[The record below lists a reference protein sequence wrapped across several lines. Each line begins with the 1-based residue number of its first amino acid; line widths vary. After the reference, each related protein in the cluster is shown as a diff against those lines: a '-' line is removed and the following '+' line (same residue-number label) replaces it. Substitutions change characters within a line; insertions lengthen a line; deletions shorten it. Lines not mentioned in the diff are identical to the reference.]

1 MPITT
6 QLAQCKRP
14 EVVPPW
20 NGSCINWWPYQSR
33 GIGAIETVHSYRR
46 SNFLGGSSG
55 VAARR
60 NSGKRPLGSCSSD
73 GAEGLSGKHGDVT
86 GEVAVGRD

>member
-1 MPITT
+1 MRAPRGVSC
-6 QLAQCKRP
+6 AQMGFV
-14 EVVPPW
+14 E
-20 NGSCINWWPYQSR
+20 NGLSYQSS
-33 GIGAIETVHSYRR
+33 GIGAIETVHSYRG
-46 SNFLGGSSG
+46 SDFLGGSSG

-73 GAEGLSGKHGDVT
+73 GAECLSGEHGDVT